1 MKALFSVSDKSGIE
15 VLAKAVINY
24 GFSIISSGGTYAYL
38 KDRNLDVQEV
48 SKYTKSPELLEG
60 RVKTLHPKIH
70 AGILAKRKDLF
81 HLSQL
86 KQKNID
92 EINLVVVNL
101 YPFVEKVNSK
111 ESEENII
118 ENIDIGGPT
127 LIRSAAKNF
136 KDVIIVV
143 DPDDYNWVAEKIMK
157 HEKGEDNNNIL
168 SYDERR
174 TLARKAFQHVAN
186 YDAAISRYFSSSEDQ
201 YTSDQSSF
209 GYEKLLNLR
218 YGENPHQNASLYKD
232 PLNNSGIANSSQ
244 LNGKELSFNNILDAD
259 AAWNIVS
266 EFSDSAVAI
275 IKHGN
280 PCGFSVNQDQLTSYK
295 LAYLGDTVSAYGG
308 IVAFN
313 TEVKAETASNMME
326 IFYEV
331 VIAPSYT
338 IKALDILKSKKNL
351 RILQMPNQKNGK
363 ITMPDI
369 KVISGG
375 ALIQGFDVLDQNPS
389 EWNFVTKLKP
399 NNKELIDLKI
409 AWKIVKHIKSNGIVL
424 VKDNSLIGM
433 GAGQPNRLNSINLA
447 LNTAGE
453 KSQGS
458 VLASDAFFPYRDNVD
473 LALSGGVSS
482 IIQPG
487 GSIRDKEVINASD
500 EAQISMVFT
509 GNRHFK
515 H

>member
-15 VLAKAVINY
+15 ILAKSVIDY

-38 KDRNLDVQEV
+38 KDKNLDVQEI
-48 SKYTKSPELLEG
+48 SKYTESPELLEG

-70 AGILAKRKDLF
+70 AGILAKRESSL

-86 KQKNID
+86 KSKNID

-101 YPFVEKVNSK
+101 YPFVEKVNNK
-111 ESEENII
+111 ENDENII

-127 LIRSAAKNF
+127 LIRAAAKNF
-136 KDVIIVV
+136 KDVIVVV
-143 DPDDYNWVAEKIMK
+143 DPEDYSWVAEKIIK
-157 HEKGEDNNNIL
+157 SEKDRNIYKIL
-168 SYDERR
+168 SYEDRKL
-174 TLARKAFQHVAN
+174 LARKAFQHVAN

-201 YTSDQSSF
+201 YTSNQSSF
-209 GYEKLLNLR
+209 GFQKLLNLR
-218 YGENPHQNASLYKD
+218 YGENPHQIGSLYKD

-266 EFSDSAVAI
+266 EFPDSAVAI

-280 PCGFSVNQDQLTSYK
+280 PCGFSVNQDQLTAYN

-313 TEVKAETASNMME
+313 KEIEVETASNMMD

-331 VIAPSYT
+331 VIAPSYSD
-338 IKALDILKSKKNL
+338 KALNILKSKKNL
-351 RILQMPNQKNGK
+351 RLLQMPSQKGGE
-363 ITMPDI
+363 IIMPDI
-369 KVISGG
+369 KIISGG
-375 ALIQGFDVLDQNPS
+375 ALIQGFDVLDQDSVELNV
-389 EWNFVTKLKP
+389 VTKSKP
-399 NNKELIDLKI
+399 NNKELIDLKT

-433 GAGQPNRLNSINLA
+433 GAGQPNRLNSIQLA

-453 KSQGS
+453 KSHGS

-473 LALSGGVSS
+473 LALSGRINC

-487 GSIRDKEVINASD
+487 GSIRDKEVIHAAE